1 MFTAPKRDL
10 ARALESVAAVASK
23 KAIQPILRCARLTV
37 SKQGRLTIQATDL
50 FITATTTIDV
60 SRSKS
65 ADIAVDAAMM
75 LARVKS
81 LEDGDVVVEIK
92 AKGIEVRSGKARKFT
107 LPIAPGEDYPTLPS
121 VDDAVEIMGAPGSE
135 LARLLDGARYASS
148 RDESRAHLACVL
160 FRVRDGVATCAATDG
175 HRLAVRTLD
184 LGTKRTADDMAIPN
198 AAVAELHRIASSAGD
213 AVVTLATIGAT
224 LVARTATSSVSL
236 KLADVQCPPFEHIA
250 SSLKPTAHVTVV
262 REQLIGCIKAV
273 CVAADVHGRLAVD
286 VTPSRM
292 QLLASSADAGE
303 FVDELPASIDGG
315 SHVRASFMWR
325 YVADA
330 LAAVDGSDVTLG
342 FIGEL
347 DPMVLRTADTTAI
360 VMPLRV

>member
-1 MFTAPKRDL
+1 MFTLAKRDL

-60 SRSKS
+60 TRSKP

-81 LEDGDVVVEIK
+81 LEEGDVVVEIK

-107 LPIAPGEDYPTLPS
+107 LPIARGEDYPSLPS
-121 VDDAVEIMGAPGSE
+121 VDDAVELVTAPGAA

-148 RDESRAHLACVL
+148 RDESRAHVACVL
-160 FRVRDGVATCAATDG
+160 FRVRDGSRDVRRDRRAS
-175 HRLAVRTLD
+175 AVRTLG
-184 LGTKRTADDMAIPN
+184 LGSKRSAEDMAIERCRSR
-198 AAVAELHRIASSAGD
+198 AAPDRDVGRD
-213 AVVTLATIGAT
+213 DDVTLATLSTT
-224 LVARTATSSVSL
+224 LVARIRRRASRSWLTSSSAL
-236 KLADVQCPPFEHIA
+236 RSIA

-286 VTPSRM
+286 VTAARM

-330 LAAVDGSDVTLG
+330 LAVVDGSDVTLG